1 MCISLHVEAV
11 KNLLEV
17 SRQFV
22 DFVCIWLVEIL
33 PQMGLHMQG
42 DTGFFRTHSLR
53 LVRPITRS
61 RLAITIGTSLT
72 SPCISCT
79 VSSFVNKPLGSSV
92 SVVL

>member
-42 DTGFFRTHSLR
+42 DTGFLRRLLEARETNHPMPSGNHDRDVLDVALHKLHSFLF
-53 LVRPITRS
+53 
-61 RLAITIGTSLT
+61 
-72 SPCISCT
+72 CQ
-79 VSSFVNKPLGSSV
+79 
-92 SVVL
+92 